1 MVQQVRDGLRW
12 RAEMTPDTERDT
24 EIQIPPP
31 PPPPVHSLQLADF
44 SSIFLVEV
52 QFPTN
57 VHFLGSKT

>member
-31 PPPPVHSLQLADF
+31 PPVHSLQLADF

-57 VHFLGSKT
+57 VHFRGSKM